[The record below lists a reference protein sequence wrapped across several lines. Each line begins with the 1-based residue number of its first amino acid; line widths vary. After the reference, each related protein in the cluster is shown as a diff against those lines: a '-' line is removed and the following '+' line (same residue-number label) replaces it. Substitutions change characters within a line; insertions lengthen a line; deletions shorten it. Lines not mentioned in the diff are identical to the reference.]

1 MAQTQVDFLSDYIV
15 QLLQENDMQL
25 TEQQMNFYVPQL
37 LSQLEQRIGM
47 ELLPKLDEEKMDAFS
62 RLLDRP
68 AATTEEWQEFWY
80 MAVPKFDDEIKM
92 ILLSFAEDVK
102 RLLAK

>member
-1 MAQTQVDFLSDYIV
+1 MAQTQVDFLGEYIV
-15 QLLQENDMQL
+15 QLLQENDMKL
-25 TEQQMNFYVPQL
+25 SEEQMNFYVPQL
-37 LSQLEQRIGM
+37 LSQLEQRIGI
-47 ELLPKLDEEKMDAFS
+47 ELLPTLDTEKMDAFS
-62 RLLDRP
+62 QLLDRP

-80 MAVPKFDDEIKM
+80 MAVPNFDEKIKM